1 MAIVAVAILGGS
13 LTGCGRSVPAD
24 SQAPAAGVTAGTTAP
39 VPASG
44 SNDVSLQDIQSDL
57 DSANSATTNAGGDVA
72 DADSSAAT
80 GDSP

>member
-1 MAIVAVAILGGS
+1 VAIVAVAILGGT
-13 LTGCGRSVPAD
+13 LTGCGRSLPAD

-39 VPASG
+39 APASG
-44 SNDVSLQDIQSDL
+44 SNNDSLESIQGDL

>member
-1 MAIVAVAILGGS
+1 MVIVTLTILAGA
-13 LTGCGRSVPAD
+13 LTGCGRIVARELQS
-24 SQAPAAGVTAGTTAP
+24 PAAGVTATTPAP
-39 VPASG
+39 SPASG
-44 SNDVSLQDIQSDL
+44 SNNDSLQGIQSDL